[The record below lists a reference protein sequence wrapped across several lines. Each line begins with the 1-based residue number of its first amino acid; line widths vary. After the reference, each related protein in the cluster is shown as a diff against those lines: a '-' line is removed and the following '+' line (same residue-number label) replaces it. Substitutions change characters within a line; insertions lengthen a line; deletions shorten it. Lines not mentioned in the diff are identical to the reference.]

1 MTTLDQALADWAARH
16 QLTEAQS
23 SAIRARIQAEKAGAP
38 DVEWLWDLLR
48 PVTSLLEGPH
58 RLHDTLSRPYVRPV

>member
-1 MTTLDQALADWAARH
+1 MSLDALLTDWAARH
-16 QLTEAQS
+16 QLTQAESA
-23 SAIRARIQAEKAGAP
+23 AIRGLVLPGNEHEP

>member
-1 MTTLDQALADWAARH
+1 VTTLDQALADWAARH
-16 QLTEAQS
+16 QLTHAQS
-23 SAIRARIQAEKAGAP
+23 SAIRARIQAEKTSAP

-58 RLHDTLSRPYVRPV
+58 RLYDTLSRPYVRPV

>member
-16 QLTEAQS
+16 QLTDAQS
-23 SAIRARIQAEKAGAP
+23 SAIRARIQAEKDGAP

>member
-1 MTTLDQALADWAARH
+1 MSLDTLLTDWAVRH
-16 QLTEAQS
+16 QLTEAES
-23 SAIRARIQAEKAGAP
+23 AAIRRQVVPRNQPDP

-48 PVTSLLEGPH
+48 PVTALLDGPH